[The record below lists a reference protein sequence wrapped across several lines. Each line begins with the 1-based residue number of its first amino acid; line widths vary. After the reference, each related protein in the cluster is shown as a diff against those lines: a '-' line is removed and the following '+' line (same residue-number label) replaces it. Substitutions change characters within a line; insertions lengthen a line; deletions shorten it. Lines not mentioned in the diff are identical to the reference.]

1 VIKTPYPN
9 EHSCRIREPGLFEEN
24 SFRRIQQGKLSII
37 IGKLKGAST
46 TTTQAF
52 RYPIKD
58 WEVDEARKHCE
69 EHKGRFEKA
78 G

>member
-1 VIKTPYPN
+1 MIKIPYPN
-9 EHSCRIREPGLFEEN
+9 ESSCRIREPGLFEPN
-24 SFRRIQQGKLSII
+24 SFRRITQGKLSII

-58 WEVDEARKHCE
+58 WEVDEARKHCQ